1 MEDDTLFMKVRQY
14 AVEGTE
20 FLNSQSEIDL
30 INMIA
35 LCNNYYFNRG
45 ISLVSDELY
54 DVLTEYSK
62 NKYPK
67 KKKRT
72 SVGAK
77 VPGKNKVKLPFMMA
91 SMNKIKPETNALLK
105 WKETY
110 RGPYVITCKLDGVSA
125 LYDGRDHKLYTRGDG
140 IEGQDITHLLCH
152 LNMDNLDTDCVF
164 RGELIIKKKLF
175 QEKYSGVYANPRN
188 MVAGLV
194 NKKVNAKDDVLKE
207 MLGDIDFV
215 VYELVEPSFAPSVQ
229 FQVISKFPE
238 IKQVYNMELEIIT
251 NDILTTILL
260 EIRELYDYET
270 DGIVV
275 TNDEAYDRY
284 EELKNPDYAFAFK
297 MALTEQSCEA
307 IVTDVLWTP
316 SKDGYMKPRV
326 KISPVQLCGVT
337 IEYATGFNAKYI
349 YDNKIGVG
357 AVIEIIRS
365 GDVIPYINK
374 IIKPSLEAKMPQPMS
389 NYVWNDTKIDLILKE
404 ELKCEN
410 IDVIEKQIAGFFKKL
425 KVEGLSNGNVRKIL
439 NYDGNAC
446 IESICNMTKEDF
458 KKIPGFQEKMA
469 SKISDS
475 IKDRLQ
481 RETLPN
487 IMAASNVFG
496 RGFSDKRMK
505 EIMETTEDILIST
518 HSKEDKIRMVTNVNG
533 ISVKMATQ
541 FVENIDKF
549 ITFMKK
555 INMAAKLLS
564 TVKKEEVESET
575 LAGKSY
581 ALTGFRD
588 EELQEFITKNGG
600 KIVATLTKNTTGLIV
615 KDSDYKANTKTA
627 QAEQKSIPIITREEF
642 YETFDKNS
650 KE

>member
-1 MEDDTLFMKVRQY
+1 MEVDTLFIKVREY
-14 AVEGTE
+14 AVDGTE
-20 FLNSQSEIDL
+20 YLNSQSEIDL

-35 LCNNYYFNRG
+35 LCNNYYFNKG

-67 KKKRT
+67 KKKQT

-91 SMNKIKPETNALLK
+91 SMNKIKPEKNALIK

-125 LYDGRDHKLYTRGDG
+125 LYDGRHHKLYTRGDG
-140 IEGQDITHLLCH
+140 IEGQDISHLLIH
-152 LNMDNLDTDCVF
+152 LGMENLDTECVF
-164 RGELIIKKKLF
+164 RGELIIKKKIF
-175 QEKYSGVYANPRN
+175 QEKYSDVYANPRN

-194 NKKVNAKDDVLKE
+194 NKKVNASDNVLKE
-207 MLGDIDFV
+207 MLGDINFV
-215 VYELVEPSFAPSVQ
+215 VYELVEPSFAPCVQ
-229 FQVISKFPE
+229 FEIISKFPE

-251 NDILTTILL
+251 NEILTTILL

-270 DGIVV
+270 DGIIV

-307 IVTDVLWTP
+307 IVTNVIWTP

-326 KISPVQLCGVT
+326 QISPVQLCGVT
-337 IEYATGFNAKYI
+337 IEYATGFNANFI
-349 YDNKIGVG
+349 YENKIGVG
-357 AVIEIIRS
+357 TVIEIIRS

-374 IIKPSLEAKMPQPMS
+374 VIKPSEAPKMPEPMS
-389 NYVWNDTKIDLILKE
+389 NYVWNDTNIDLILKE

-439 NYDGNAC
+439 NYDGNAS

-458 KKIPGFQEKMA
+458 KKVPGFQEKMA
-469 SKISDS
+469 LKISDS

-481 RETLPN
+481 CESLPN
-487 IMAASNVFG
+487 VMAASNVFG

-505 EIMETTEDILIST
+505 DIMEAEPEILITS
-518 HSKEDKIRMVTNVNG
+518 HSEEEKIQMVTNVNG
-533 ISVKMATQ
+533 ISIKMARQ

-555 INMAAKLLS
+555 INMAAKLLPIL
-564 TVKKEEVESET
+564 KKEEEKSE
-575 LAGKSY
+575 LLLGKSY

-588 EELQEFITKNGG
+588 EELQEFIAKNGG
-600 KIVATLTKNTTGLIV
+600 KVVATLTKKTSGLIV
-615 KDSDYKANTKTA
+615 KDADYKANTKTA
-627 QAEQKSIPIITREEF
+627 QAQQKNIQIITREEF
-642 YETFDKNS
+642 YEAYK
-650 KE
+650 

>member
-1 MEDDTLFMKVRQY
+1 MEVYTLFTKVREYSVQ
-14 AVEGTE
+14 GTE
-20 FLNSQSEIDL
+20 YLKSQNEIDL

-35 LCNNYYFNRG
+35 LCNNYYFNKG

-62 NKYPK
+62 VKYPK
-67 KKKRT
+67 KEKQT

-77 VPGKNKVKLPFMMA
+77 VPGKNKVKLPFKMA
-91 SMNKIKPETNALLK
+91 SMNKIKPEMNALIK

-110 RGPYVITCKLDGVSA
+110 CGPYVITCKLDGVSA
-125 LYDGRDHKLYTRGDG
+125 LYDGRNHKLYTRGDG
-140 IEGQDITHLLCH
+140 IEGQDISHLLVP
-152 LNMDNLDTDCVF
+152 LGMDNLDTDCVF
-164 RGELIIKKKLF
+164 RGELIIKKKIF
-175 QEKYSGVYANPRN
+175 QEKYSGVYANTRN

-194 NKKVNAKDDVLKE
+194 NKKVNASDNVLKE

-229 FQVISKFPE
+229 FEVISKFPE
-238 IKQVYNMELEIIT
+238 IKRVYNMELEIIT

-260 EIRELYDYET
+260 EIRKLYDYET
-270 DGIVV
+270 DGIVI

-284 EELKNPDYAFAFK
+284 EELKNPDHAFAFK
-297 MALTEQSCEA
+297 MALTEQSSEA
-307 IVTDVLWTP
+307 TVTNVIWTP

-326 KISPVQLCGVT
+326 QISPVQLCGVT
-337 IEYATGFNAKYI
+337 IEYATGFNANYI
-349 YDNKIGVG
+349 YENKIGVG
-357 AVIEIIRS
+357 TVIEIIRS

-374 IIKPSLEAKMPQPMS
+374 VIKSSETPKMPEPMS
-389 NYVWNDTKIDLILKE
+389 NYVWNETKIDLILKE

-439 NYDGNAC
+439 NYNGNAS
-446 IESICNMTKEDF
+446 IESICNMTKEDI

-469 SKISDS
+469 SKVNES

-481 RETLPN
+481 SETLPN
-487 IMAASNVFG
+487 MMAASNVFG

-505 EIMETTEDILIST
+505 DIMEAEPDILIST
-518 HSKEDKIRMVTNVNG
+518 HSEEDKIRMVTNVNG
-533 ISVKMATQ
+533 ISIKMAKQ

-555 INMAAKLLS
+555 INMAAKLLP
-564 TVKKEEVESET
+564 TLKKDEEKSEI
-575 LAGKSY
+575 LLGKSY

-600 KIVATLTKNTTGLIV
+600 KVVTTLTKKTTGLIV
-615 KDSDYKANTKTA
+615 KDTDYKANTKTA
-627 QAEQKSIPIITREEF
+627 QADQKNIQIITRQEF
-642 YETFDKNS
+642 YETYK
-650 KE
+650 

>member
-1 MEDDTLFMKVRQY
+1 MEVHTLFIKVRQY

-20 FLNSQSEIDL
+20 YLNSQSEIDL

-35 LCNNYYFNRG
+35 LCNNYYFNKG

-67 KKKRT
+67 KRKQT

-77 VPGKNKVKLPFMMA
+77 VPGKNKVKLPYMMA
-91 SMNKIKPETNALLK
+91 SMNKIKPEKNALIK

-125 LYDGRDHKLYTRGDG
+125 LYDGRHHKLYTRGDG
-140 IEGQDITHLLCH
+140 IEGQDISHLLPH
-152 LNMDNLDTDCVF
+152 LGMENLDTECVF
-164 RGELIIKKKLF
+164 RGELIIKKKIF
-175 QEKYSGVYANPRN
+175 QEKYSDVYANPRN

-194 NKKVNAKDDVLKE
+194 NKKVNASDNVLKE
-207 MLGDIDFV
+207 MLGDINFV
-215 VYELVEPSFAPSVQ
+215 VYELVEPSFAPCVQ
-229 FQVISKFPE
+229 FEIISKFPE

-251 NDILTTILL
+251 NEILTTILL

-270 DGIVV
+270 DGIIV

-284 EELKNPDYAFAFK
+284 EELKNPDHAFAFK

-307 IVTDVLWTP
+307 IVTNVIWTP

-326 KISPVQLCGVT
+326 QISPVQLCGVT
-337 IEYATGFNAKYI
+337 IEYATGFNANYI
-349 YDNKIGVG
+349 YENKIGVG
-357 AVIEIIRS
+357 TVIEIIRS

-374 IIKPSLEAKMPQPMS
+374 VIKPSEAPKMPEPMS
-389 NYVWNDTKIDLILKE
+389 NYVWNDTNIDLILKD

-439 NYDGNAC
+439 NYDGNAS

-458 KKIPGFQEKMA
+458 KKVPGFQEKMA
-469 SKISDS
+469 TKISDS

-481 RETLPN
+481 SESLPN

-505 EIMETTEDILIST
+505 EIMETEHEILITS
-518 HSKEDKIRMVTNVNG
+518 HSEEEKIQMVTNVNG
-533 ISVKMATQ
+533 ISIKMARQ

-555 INMAAKLLS
+555 INMAAKLLP
-564 TVKKEEVESET
+564 TLKKEEEKSEI
-575 LAGKSY
+575 LVGKSY

-600 KIVATLTKNTTGLIV
+600 KVVATLTKKTTALIV
-615 KDSDYKANTKTA
+615 KDTDYKANTKTT
-627 QAEQKSIPIITREEF
+627 QAEQKNIPIITREEF
-642 YETFDKNS
+642 YETYKV
-650 KE
+650 

>member
-1 MEDDTLFMKVRQY
+1 MEVDTLFIKVRQY

-20 FLNSQSEIDL
+20 YLNSQSEIDL

-35 LCNNYYFNRG
+35 LCNNYYFNKG

-67 KKKRT
+67 KKRQT

-91 SMNKIKPETNALLK
+91 SMNKIKPDTNALIK

-125 LYDGRDHKLYTRGDG
+125 LYDGRHHKLYTRGDG
-140 IEGQDITHLLCH
+140 IEGQDISHLLTP
-152 LNMDNLDTDCVF
+152 LGMENLDTDCVF
-164 RGELIIKKKLF
+164 RGELIIKKKIF
-175 QEKYSGVYANPRN
+175 KDKYSDVYANPRN

-194 NKKVNAKDDVLKE
+194 NKKVNASDNVLKE

-215 VYELVEPSFAPSVQ
+215 VYELVEPSFAPCVQ
-229 FQVISKFPE
+229 FEVISKFPE

-251 NDILTTILL
+251 NEILTTILL

-270 DGIVV
+270 DGIII

-284 EELKNPDYAFAFK
+284 EELKNPDHAFAFK
-297 MALTEQSCEA
+297 MALTEQSTEA
-307 IVTDVLWTP
+307 TVTDVLWTP

-326 KISPVQLCGVT
+326 QISPVQLCGVR
-337 IEYATGFNAKYI
+337 IEYATGFNANFI
-349 YDNKIGVG
+349 YENKIGVG
-357 AVIEIIRS
+357 TVIEIIRS

-374 IIKPSLEAKMPQPMS
+374 VIKSSEAPKMPEPMT
-389 NYVWNDTKIDLILKE
+389 NYTWNETNIDLILKE

-439 NYDGNAC
+439 NYDGNAS

-469 SKISDS
+469 SKVKDS

-481 RETLPN
+481 SESLPN
-487 IMAASNVFG
+487 VMAASNVFG

-505 EIMETTEDILIST
+505 DIIETEPEILISS
-518 HSKEDKIRMVTNVNG
+518 HSNEDKVQIVKNVNG

-555 INMAAKLLS
+555 INMAEKLLS
-564 TVKKEEVESET
+564 NVKKEELESDL

-588 EELQEFITKNGG
+588 EKLQEFITKNGG
-600 KIVATLTKNTTGLIV
+600 KVVATLTKKTTALIV
-615 KDSDYKANTKTA
+615 KDNNYKANTKTE
-627 QAEQKSIPIITREEF
+627 QSEQKKIQIITRDEF
-642 YETFDKNS
+642 YETYK
-650 KE
+650 

>member
-1 MEDDTLFMKVRQY
+1 MEVDTLFIKVREY
-14 AVEGTE
+14 AVDGTE
-20 FLNSQSEIDL
+20 YLNSQSEIDL

-35 LCNNYYFNRG
+35 LCNNYYFNKG

-67 KKKRT
+67 KKKQT

-91 SMNKIKPETNALLK
+91 SMNKIKPEKNALIK

-125 LYDGRDHKLYTRGDG
+125 LYDGRHHKLYTRGDG
-140 IEGQDITHLLCH
+140 IEGQDISHLLIH
-152 LNMDNLDTDCVF
+152 LGMENLDTECVF
-164 RGELIIKKKLF
+164 RGELIIKKKIF
-175 QEKYSGVYANPRN
+175 QEKYSDVYANPRN

-194 NKKVNAKDDVLKE
+194 NKKVNASDNVLKE
-207 MLGDIDFV
+207 MLGDINFV
-215 VYELVEPSFAPSVQ
+215 VYELVEPSFAPCVQ
-229 FQVISKFPE
+229 FEIISKFPE

-251 NDILTTILL
+251 NEILTTILL

-270 DGIVV
+270 DGIIV

-307 IVTDVLWTP
+307 IVTNVIWTP

-326 KISPVQLCGVT
+326 QISPVQLCGVT
-337 IEYATGFNAKYI
+337 IEYATGFNANFI
-349 YDNKIGVG
+349 YENKIGVG
-357 AVIEIIRS
+357 TVIEIIRS

-374 IIKPSLEAKMPQPMS
+374 VIKPSEAPKMPEPMS
-389 NYVWNDTKIDLILKE
+389 NYVWNDTNIDLILKE

-439 NYDGNAC
+439 NYDGNAS

-458 KKIPGFQEKMA
+458 KKVPGFQEKMA
-469 SKISDS
+469 LKISDS

-481 RETLPN
+481 CESLPN
-487 IMAASNVFG
+487 VMAASNVFG

-505 EIMETTEDILIST
+505 DIMEAEPEILITS
-518 HSKEDKIRMVTNVNG
+518 HSEEEKIQMVTNVNG
-533 ISVKMATQ
+533 ISIKMARQ

-555 INMAAKLLS
+555 INMAAKLLPIL
-564 TVKKEEVESET
+564 KKEEEKSE
-575 LAGKSY
+575 LLLGKSY

-588 EELQEFITKNGG
+588 EELQEFIAKNGG
-600 KIVATLTKNTTGLIV
+600 KVVATLTKKTSGLIV
-615 KDSDYKANTKTA
+615 KDADYKANTKTA
-627 QAEQKSIPIITREEF
+627 QAEQKNIQIITREEF
-642 YETFDKNS
+642 YEAYK
-650 KE
+650 

>member
-1 MEDDTLFMKVRQY
+1 MEVDTLFIKVREY
-14 AVEGTE
+14 AVDGTE
-20 FLNSQSEIDL
+20 YLNSQSEIDL

-35 LCNNYYFNRG
+35 LCNNYYFNKG

-67 KKKRT
+67 KKKQT

-91 SMNKIKPETNALLK
+91 SMNKIKPEKNALIK

-125 LYDGRDHKLYTRGDG
+125 LYDGRHHKLYTRGDG
-140 IEGQDITHLLCH
+140 IEGQDISHLLIH
-152 LNMDNLDTDCVF
+152 LGMENLDTECVF
-164 RGELIIKKKLF
+164 RGELIIKKKIF
-175 QEKYSGVYANPRN
+175 QEKYSDVYANPRN

-194 NKKVNAKDDVLKE
+194 NKKVNASDNVLKE
-207 MLGDIDFV
+207 MLGDINFV
-215 VYELVEPSFAPSVQ
+215 VYELVEPSFAPCVQ
-229 FQVISKFPE
+229 FEIISKFPE

-251 NDILTTILL
+251 NEILTTILL

-270 DGIVV
+270 DGIIV

-307 IVTDVLWTP
+307 IVTNVIWTP

-326 KISPVQLCGVT
+326 QISPVQLCGVT
-337 IEYATGFNAKYI
+337 IEYATGFNANFI
-349 YDNKIGVG
+349 YENKIGVG
-357 AVIEIIRS
+357 TVIEIIRS

-374 IIKPSLEAKMPQPMS
+374 VIKPSEAPKMPEPMS
-389 NYVWNDTKIDLILKE
+389 NYVWNDTNIDLILKE

-439 NYDGNAC
+439 NYDGNAS

-458 KKIPGFQEKMA
+458 KKVPGFQEKMA
-469 SKISDS
+469 LKISDS

-481 RETLPN
+481 CESLPN
-487 IMAASNVFG
+487 VMAASNVFG

-505 EIMETTEDILIST
+505 DIMEAEPEILITS
-518 HSKEDKIRMVTNVNG
+518 HSEEEKIQMVTNVNG
-533 ISVKMATQ
+533 ISIKMAKQ

-555 INMAAKLLS
+555 INMAAKLLPIL
-564 TVKKEEVESET
+564 KKEEEKSE
-575 LAGKSY
+575 LLLGKSY

-588 EELQEFITKNGG
+588 EELQEFIAKNGG
-600 KIVATLTKNTTGLIV
+600 KVVATLTKKTSGLIV
-615 KDSDYKANTKTA
+615 KDADYKANTKTA
-627 QAEQKSIPIITREEF
+627 QAQQKNIQIITREEF
-642 YETFDKNS
+642 YEAYK
-650 KE
+650 

>member
-1 MEDDTLFMKVRQY
+1 MEVDTLFIKVRQY

-20 FLNSQSEIDL
+20 YLNSQNEIDL

-35 LCNNYYFNRG
+35 LCNNYYFNKG

-62 NKYPK
+62 TKYPK
-67 KKKRT
+67 KKKQT

-91 SMNKIKPETNALLK
+91 SMNKIKPEMNALIK
-105 WKETY
+105 WKEQY

-125 LYDGRDHKLYTRGDG
+125 LYDGRHHKLYTRGDG
-140 IEGQDITHLLCH
+140 IEGQDISHLLPH
-152 LNMDNLDTDCVF
+152 LGMENLETDCVF

-175 QEKYSGVYANPRN
+175 KEKYGDVYANPRN

-194 NKKVNAKDDVLKE
+194 NKKVNTSDNVLRE
-207 MLGDIDFV
+207 MLGDINFV
-215 VYELVEPSFAPSVQ
+215 VYELVEPSFAPCVQ
-229 FQVISKFPE
+229 FEVISKFPE

-251 NDILTTILL
+251 NEILTTILL

-270 DGIVV
+270 DGIIV

-284 EELKNPDYAFAFK
+284 EELKNPDHAFAFK
-297 MALTEQSCEA
+297 IALTEQSSEA
-307 IVTDVLWTP
+307 TVTDVLWTP

-326 KISPVQLCGVT
+326 QISPVQLCGVT
-337 IEYATGFNAKYI
+337 IEYATGFNANYI
-349 YDNKIGVG
+349 YENKIGVG
-357 AVIEIIRS
+357 TVIEIIRS

-374 IIKPSLEAKMPQPMS
+374 IIKSSEAPKMPEPMS
-389 NYVWNDTKIDLILKE
+389 NYVWNETNIDLILKE
-404 ELKCEN
+404 ELKGEN
-410 IDVIEKQIAGFFKKL
+410 LDVMEKQIAGFFKKL
-425 KVEGLSNGNVRKIL
+425 KVEGLSNGNVRKLL
-439 NYDGNAC
+439 NYDGNTC

-469 SKISDS
+469 SKMKDS

-481 RETLPN
+481 SDTLPN
-487 IMAASNVFG
+487 VMAASNVFG

-505 EIMETTEDILIST
+505 DIMEAEPDILIST
-518 HSKEDKIRMVTNVNG
+518 YSKEDKIQSVSNVNG
-533 ISVKMATQ
+533 ISIKMATQ

-564 TVKKEEVESET
+564 KVKKAETETES
-575 LAGKSY
+575 LKGKSY
-581 ALTGFRD
+581 VLTGFRD

-600 KIVATLTKNTTGLIV
+600 KIVATLTKKTTGLIV
-615 KDSDYKANTKTA
+615 EDSNYKANTKTT
-627 QAEQKSIPIITREEF
+627 QAEKKNIPIISKEEF
-642 YETFDKNS
+642 YETNR
-650 KE
+650 

>member
-1 MEDDTLFMKVRQY
+1 MEVDTLFIKVRQY

-20 FLNSQSEIDL
+20 YLNSQSEIDL

-35 LCNNYYFNRG
+35 LCNNYYFNKG

-67 KKKRT
+67 KKKQT

-91 SMNKIKPETNALLK
+91 SMNKIKPEKNALIK

-125 LYDGRDHKLYTRGDG
+125 LYDGRHHKLYTRGDG
-140 IEGQDITHLLCH
+140 IEGQDISHLLPH
-152 LNMDNLDTDCVF
+152 LGMENLDTECVF
-164 RGELIIKKKLF
+164 RGELIIKKKIF
-175 QEKYSGVYANPRN
+175 QEKYGDVYANPRN

-194 NKKVNAKDDVLKE
+194 NKKVNASDNVLKE
-207 MLGDIDFV
+207 MLGDINFV
-215 VYELVEPSFAPSVQ
+215 VYELVEPSFAPCVQ
-229 FQVISKFPE
+229 FEIISKFPE

-251 NDILTTILL
+251 NEILTTILL

-270 DGIVV
+270 DGIIV

-307 IVTDVLWTP
+307 TVTNVIWSP

-326 KISPVQLCGVT
+326 QISPVQLCGVT
-337 IEYATGFNAKYI
+337 IEYATGFNANYI
-349 YDNKIGVG
+349 YENKIGVG
-357 AVIEIIRS
+357 TVIEIIRS

-374 IIKPSLEAKMPQPMS
+374 VIKPSEAPKMPEPMS
-389 NYVWNDTKIDLILKE
+389 NYIWNDTNIDLILKE

-439 NYDGNAC
+439 NYDGNAS

-458 KKIPGFQEKMA
+458 KKVPGFQEKMA

-475 IKDRLQ
+475 IKDKLQ
-481 RETLPN
+481 SESLPN

-505 EIMETTEDILIST
+505 EIMETEQEILITS
-518 HSKEDKIRMVTNVNG
+518 HSEEEKIQMVTNVNG
-533 ISVKMATQ
+533 ISIKMARQ

-555 INMAAKLLS
+555 INMAAKLLPIL
-564 TVKKEEVESET
+564 KKEEEKSEI
-575 LAGKSY
+575 LLGKSY

-588 EELQEFITKNGG
+588 EELLKFITKNGG
-600 KIVATLTKNTTGLIV
+600 KVVATLTKKTTGLIV
-615 KDSDYKANTKTA
+615 KDNHYKANTKTT
-627 QAEQKSIPIITREEF
+627 QAEQKSIPIITKEEF
-642 YETFDKNS
+642 YETYK
-650 KE
+650 

>member
-1 MEDDTLFMKVRQY
+1 MEVHTLFIKVRQY

-20 FLNSQSEIDL
+20 YLNSQSEIDL

-35 LCNNYYFNRG
+35 LCNNYYFNKG

-67 KKKRT
+67 KRKQT

-91 SMNKIKPETNALLK
+91 SMNKIKPEKNALIK

-125 LYDGRDHKLYTRGDG
+125 LYDGRHHKLYTRGDG
-140 IEGQDITHLLCH
+140 IEGQDISHLLAP
-152 LNMDNLDTDCVF
+152 LGMENLDTECVF
-164 RGELIIKKKLF
+164 RGELIIKKKIF
-175 QEKYSGVYANPRN
+175 QEKYSDVYANPRN

-194 NKKVNAKDDVLKE
+194 NKKVNASDNVLNE
-207 MLGDIDFV
+207 MLGDINFV
-215 VYELVEPSFAPSVQ
+215 VYELVEPSFAPCVQ
-229 FQVISKFPE
+229 FEIISKFPE

-251 NDILTTILL
+251 NEILTTILL

-270 DGIVV
+270 DGIIV
-275 TNDEAYDRY
+275 TNDEAYERY
-284 EELKNPDYAFAFK
+284 EELKNPEHAFAFK

-307 IVTDVLWTP
+307 TVTNVIWTP

-326 KISPVQLCGVT
+326 QISPVQLCGVT
-337 IEYATGFNAKYI
+337 IEYATGFNANFI
-349 YDNKIGVG
+349 YENKIGVG
-357 AVIEIIRS
+357 TVIEIIRS

-374 IIKPSLEAKMPQPMS
+374 VIKPSEAPKMPEPMS
-389 NYVWNDTKIDLILKE
+389 NYVWNDTNIDLILKD

-439 NYDGNAC
+439 NYDGNAS
-446 IESICNMTKEDF
+446 IESICNMTKEDL
-458 KKIPGFQEKMA
+458 KKVPGFQEKMA
-469 SKISDS
+469 SKIIDS
-475 IKDRLQ
+475 IKDKLQ
-481 RETLPN
+481 SESLPN

-505 EIMETTEDILIST
+505 EIMETEHEILITS
-518 HSKEDKIRMVTNVNG
+518 HSEEEKIRMVTNVNG
-533 ISVKMATQ
+533 ISIKMARQ

-555 INMAAKLLS
+555 INMAAKLLPIL
-564 TVKKEEVESET
+564 KKEEEKSEI
-575 LAGKSY
+575 LLGKSY

-588 EELQEFITKNGG
+588 EELLEFITKNGG
-600 KIVATLTKNTTGLIV
+600 KVVATLTKKTTGLIV
-615 KDSDYKANTKTA
+615 KDNHYKANTKTT

-642 YETFDKNS
+642 YEAYK
-650 KE
+650 

>member
-1 MEDDTLFMKVRQY
+1 MEVDTLFIKVRQY

-20 FLNSQSEIDL
+20 YLNSQNEIDL

-35 LCNNYYFNRG
+35 LCNNYYFNKG

-62 NKYPK
+62 TKYPK
-67 KKKRT
+67 KKKQT

-91 SMNKIKPETNALLK
+91 SMNKIKPEMNALIK
-105 WKETY
+105 WKEKY

-125 LYDGRDHKLYTRGDG
+125 LYDGRHHKLYTRGDG
-140 IEGQDITHLLCH
+140 IEGQDISHLLPH
-152 LNMDNLDTDCVF
+152 LGMENLETDCVF

-175 QEKYSGVYANPRN
+175 KEKYGDVYANPRN

-194 NKKVNAKDDVLKE
+194 NKKVNTSDNVLRE
-207 MLGDIDFV
+207 MLGDINFV
-215 VYELVEPSFAPSVQ
+215 VYELVEPSFAPCVQ
-229 FQVISKFPE
+229 FEVISKFPE

-251 NDILTTILL
+251 NEILTTILL

-270 DGIVV
+270 DGIIV

-284 EELKNPDYAFAFK
+284 EELKNPDHAFAFK
-297 MALTEQSCEA
+297 IALTEQSSEA
-307 IVTDVLWTP
+307 TVTDVLWTP

-326 KISPVQLCGVT
+326 QISPVQLCGVT
-337 IEYATGFNAKYI
+337 IEYATGFNANYI
-349 YDNKIGVG
+349 YENKIGVG
-357 AVIEIIRS
+357 TVIEIIRS

-374 IIKPSLEAKMPQPMS
+374 IIKSSEAPKMPEPMS
-389 NYVWNDTKIDLILKE
+389 NYVWNQTNIDLILKE
-404 ELKCEN
+404 ELKGEN
-410 IDVIEKQIAGFFKKL
+410 LDVMEKQIAGFFKKL
-425 KVEGLSNGNVRKIL
+425 KVEGLSNGNVRKLL
-439 NYDGNAC
+439 NYDGNTC

-469 SKISDS
+469 SKMKDS

-481 RETLPN
+481 SDTLPN
-487 IMAASNVFG
+487 VMAASNVFG

-505 EIMETTEDILIST
+505 DIMEAEPDILIST
-518 HSKEDKIRMVTNVNG
+518 YSKEDKIQSVSNVNG
-533 ISVKMATQ
+533 ISIKMATQ

-564 TVKKEEVESET
+564 KVKKAETETES
-575 LAGKSY
+575 LKGKSY
-581 ALTGFRD
+581 VLTGFRD

-600 KIVATLTKNTTGLIV
+600 KIVATLTKKTTGLIV
-615 KDSDYKANTKTA
+615 EDSNYKANTKTT
-627 QAEQKSIPIITREEF
+627 QAEKKNIPIISKEEF
-642 YETFDKNS
+642 YETNR
-650 KE
+650 

>member
-1 MEDDTLFMKVRQY
+1 MEVDTLFIKVREY
-14 AVEGTE
+14 AVQGTE
-20 FLNSQSEIDL
+20 YLNSQSEIDL

-35 LCNNYYFNRG
+35 LCNNYYFNKG

-67 KKKRT
+67 KKKQT

-91 SMNKIKPETNALLK
+91 SMNKIKPEKNALIK
-105 WKETY
+105 WKEKY

-125 LYDGRDHKLYTRGDG
+125 LYDGRHHKLYTRGDG
-140 IEGQDITHLLCH
+140 IEGQDISHLLIH
-152 LNMDNLDTDCVF
+152 LGMENLDTECVF
-164 RGELIIKKKLF
+164 RGELIIKKKIF
-175 QEKYSGVYANPRN
+175 QEKYSDVYANPRN

-194 NKKVNAKDDVLKE
+194 NKKVNASDNVLKE
-207 MLGDIDFV
+207 MLGDINFV
-215 VYELVEPSFAPSVQ
+215 VYELVEPSFAPCVQ
-229 FQVISKFPE
+229 FEIISKFPE

-251 NDILTTILL
+251 NEILTTILL

-270 DGIVV
+270 DGIIV

-284 EELKNPDYAFAFK
+284 DELKNPEYAFAFK

-307 IVTDVLWTP
+307 IVTNVIWTP

-326 KISPVQLCGVT
+326 QISPVQLCGVT
-337 IEYATGFNAKYI
+337 IEYATGFNANFI
-349 YDNKIGVG
+349 YENKIGVG
-357 AVIEIIRS
+357 TVIEIIRS

-374 IIKPSLEAKMPQPMS
+374 VIKPSEAPKMPEPMS
-389 NYVWNDTKIDLILKE
+389 NYVWNDTNIDLILKE

-439 NYDGNAC
+439 NYDGNAS

-458 KKIPGFQEKMA
+458 KKVPGFQEKMA
-469 SKISDS
+469 LKISDS

-481 RETLPN
+481 CESLPN
-487 IMAASNVFG
+487 VMAASNVFG

-505 EIMETTEDILIST
+505 DIMEAEPEILITS
-518 HSKEDKIRMVTNVNG
+518 HSEKEKIQMVTNVNG
-533 ISVKMATQ
+533 ISIKMAKQ

-555 INMAAKLLS
+555 INMAAKLLPIL
-564 TVKKEEVESET
+564 KKEEEKSE
-575 LAGKSY
+575 LLLGKSY

-600 KIVATLTKNTTGLIV
+600 KVVTTLTKKTSGLIV
-615 KDSDYKANTKTA
+615 KDADYKANTKTA
-627 QAEQKSIPIITREEF
+627 QAQQKNIQIITREEF
-642 YETFDKNS
+642 YEAYK
-650 KE
+650 

>member
-1 MEDDTLFMKVRQY
+1 MEVDTLFIKVRQY
-14 AVEGTE
+14 AVEGTDY
-20 FLNSQSEIDL
+20 LNSQSEIDL

-35 LCNNYYFNRG
+35 LCNNYYFNKG

-67 KKKRT
+67 KKKQT
-72 SVGAK
+72 SVGAE

-91 SMNKIKPETNALLK
+91 SMNKIKPEMNALAK

-125 LYDGRDHKLYTRGDG
+125 LYDGRHHKLYTRGDG
-140 IEGQDITHLLCH
+140 IEGQDISHLLIH
-152 LNMDNLDTDCVF
+152 LGMENLDTDCVF
-164 RGELIIKKKLF
+164 RGELIIKKKIF
-175 QEKYSGVYANPRN
+175 KDKYSGVYANPRN

-194 NKKVNAKDDVLKE
+194 NKKVNASDNVLKE

-215 VYELVEPSFAPSVQ
+215 VYELVEPSFAPCVQ
-229 FQVISKFPE
+229 FEVISKFPE
-238 IKQVYNMELEIIT
+238 IKQVYNMELAIIT

-270 DGIVV
+270 DGIVI

-284 EELKNPDYAFAFK
+284 TELKNPEHAFAFK
-297 MALTEQSCEA
+297 MALTEQSSEA
-307 IVTDVLWTP
+307 IVTDVIWTP

-337 IEYATGFNAKYI
+337 IEYATGFNANYI
-349 YDNKIGVG
+349 YENKIGVG
-357 AVIEIIRS
+357 TVIEIIRS

-374 IIKPSLEAKMPQPMS
+374 VIKASAEPKMPEPMS
-389 NYVWNDTKIDLILKE
+389 NYVWNDTKIDLVLKE
-404 ELKCEN
+404 EMKGEN

-439 NYDGNAC
+439 NYDGNAS
-446 IESICNMTKEDF
+446 IESICNMTKEDI
-458 KKIPGFQEKMA
+458 KKVPGFQEKMA

-481 RETLPN
+481 SESLSN

-505 EIMETTEDILIST
+505 DIIEAEPDILIS
-518 HSKEDKIRMVTNVNG
+518 SYSREEKIQIVSNVNG
-533 ISVKMATQ
+533 ISIKMATQ

-549 ITFMKK
+549 ITFIKK
-555 INMAAKLLS
+555 INMTAKLLS
-564 TVKKEEVESET
+564 TVKKAENET
-575 LAGKSY
+575 ELLKGKSY
-581 ALTGFRD
+581 VLTGFRD

-600 KIVATLTKNTTGLIV
+600 KIVATLTKNTAGLIV
-615 KDSDYKANTKTA
+615 KDRDYKANAKTT
-627 QAEQKSIPIITREEF
+627 QAEKKNIPVITMEEF
-642 YETFDKNS
+642 YETNR
-650 KE
+650 

>member
-1 MEDDTLFMKVRQY
+1 MEVDTLFIKVRQY

-20 FLNSQSEIDL
+20 YLNSQNEIDL

-35 LCNNYYFNRG
+35 LCNNYYFNKG

-62 NKYPK
+62 TKYPK
-67 KKKRT
+67 KKKQT

-91 SMNKIKPETNALLK
+91 SMNKIKPEMNALIK
-105 WKETY
+105 WKEKY

-125 LYDGRDHKLYTRGDG
+125 LYDGRHHKLYTRGDG
-140 IEGQDITHLLCH
+140 IEGQDISHLLPH
-152 LNMDNLDTDCVF
+152 LGMENLETDCVF

-175 QEKYSGVYANPRN
+175 KEKYGDVYANPRN

-194 NKKVNAKDDVLKE
+194 NKKVNTSDNVLRE
-207 MLGDIDFV
+207 MLGDINFV
-215 VYELVEPSFAPSVQ
+215 VYELVEPSFAPCVQ
-229 FQVISKFPE
+229 FEVISKFPE

-251 NDILTTILL
+251 NEILTTILL

-270 DGIVV
+270 DGIIV

-284 EELKNPDYAFAFK
+284 EELKNPDHAFAFK
-297 MALTEQSCEA
+297 IALTEQSSEA
-307 IVTDVLWTP
+307 TVTDVLWTP

-326 KISPVQLCGVT
+326 QISPVQLCGVT
-337 IEYATGFNAKYI
+337 IEYATGFNANYI
-349 YDNKIGVG
+349 YENKIGVG
-357 AVIEIIRS
+357 TVIEIIRS

-374 IIKPSLEAKMPQPMS
+374 IIKASEAPKMPEPMS
-389 NYVWNDTKIDLILKE
+389 NYVWNQTNIDLILKE
-404 ELKCEN
+404 ELKGEN
-410 IDVIEKQIAGFFKKL
+410 LDVMEKQIAGFFKKL
-425 KVEGLSNGNVRKIL
+425 KVEGLSNGNVRKLL
-439 NYDGNAC
+439 NYDGNTC

-469 SKISDS
+469 SKMKDS

-481 RETLPN
+481 SDTLPN
-487 IMAASNVFG
+487 VMAASNVFG

-505 EIMETTEDILIST
+505 DIMEAEPDILIST
-518 HSKEDKIRMVTNVNG
+518 YSKEDKIQSVSNVNG
-533 ISVKMATQ
+533 ISIKMATQ

-564 TVKKEEVESET
+564 KVKKAETETES
-575 LAGKSY
+575 LKGKSY
-581 ALTGFRD
+581 VLTGFRD

-600 KIVATLTKNTTGLIV
+600 KIVATLTKKTTGLIV
-615 KDSDYKANTKTA
+615 EDSNYKANTKTT
-627 QAEQKSIPIITREEF
+627 QAEKKNIPIISKEEF
-642 YETFDKNS
+642 YETNR
-650 KE
+650 

>member
-1 MEDDTLFMKVRQY
+1 MEVDALFTKVRQY
-14 AVEGTE
+14 AVQGTE
-20 FLNSQSEIDL
+20 YLNSQNEIDL

-35 LCNNYYFNRG
+35 LCNNYYFNKG
-45 ISLVSDELY
+45 ISLVTDELY

-67 KKKRT
+67 KKKQT

-91 SMNKIKPETNALLK
+91 SMNKIKPEMDALIK

-125 LYDGRDHKLYTRGDG
+125 LYDGRHHKLYTRGDG
-140 IEGQDITHLLCH
+140 IEGQDISHLLPH
-152 LNMDNLDTDCVF
+152 LGMDNLDTDCVF

-175 QEKYSGVYANPRN
+175 KEKYGDVYANPRN

-194 NKKVNAKDDVLKE
+194 NKKANTANANDNVLKE
-207 MLGDIDFV
+207 MLGDVNFV

-229 FQVISKFPE
+229 YEVISKFPE

-270 DGIVV
+270 DGIII

-284 EELKNPDYAFAFK
+284 EELKNPDHAFAFK
-297 MALTEQSCEA
+297 MALKEQSSEA
-307 IVTDVLWTP
+307 TVTDVIWTP

-326 KISPVQLCGVT
+326 QISPVQLCGVK
-337 IEYATGFNAKYI
+337 IEYATGFNANYI
-349 YDNKIGVG
+349 YENKIGVG
-357 AVIEIIRS
+357 TVIEIIRS

-374 IIKPSLEAKMPQPMS
+374 IIKPSAAPKMPQPMS
-389 NYVWNDTKIDLILKE
+389 NYVWNDTNIDLILKE
-404 ELKCEN
+404 ELKSEN
-410 IDVIEKQIAGFFKKL
+410 IDVLEKQIARFFKKL

-439 NYDGNAC
+439 NYDGNAS

-458 KKIPGFQEKMA
+458 KKIPGFPEKV
-469 SKISDS
+469 KDN

-481 RETLPN
+481 KDSLPN
-487 IMAASNVFG
+487 MMAASNVFG

-505 EIMETTEDILIST
+505 DIIEAKPDILIST
-518 HSKEDKIRMVTNVNG
+518 YSREEKIQMVTNVNG
-533 ISVKMATQ
+533 ISIKMATQ
-541 FVENIDKF
+541 FVENIEKF

-555 INMAAKLLS
+555 INMAAKLLT
-564 TVKKEEVESET
+564 TVKKAENETEV
-575 LAGKSY
+575 LIGKSY
-581 ALTGFRD
+581 AFTGFRD
-588 EELQEFITKNGG
+588 EELQEFITQNGG
-600 KIVATLTKNTTGLIV
+600 KFVATLTKNTTGLIV
-615 KDSDYKANTKTA
+615 KDTDYKANTKTT
-627 QAEQKSIPIITREEF
+627 QAENKNIPIITREQF
-642 YETFDKNS
+642 YETYK
-650 KE
+650 

>member
-1 MEDDTLFMKVRQY
+1 MEVDTLFIKVRQY

-20 FLNSQSEIDL
+20 YLNSQSEIDL

-35 LCNNYYFNRG
+35 LCNNYYFNKG

-54 DVLTEYSK
+54 DVLTEFSK

-67 KKKRT
+67 KKKQT

-91 SMNKIKPETNALLK
+91 SMNKIKPEKNALIK

-125 LYDGRDHKLYTRGDG
+125 LYDGRHHKLYTRGDG
-140 IEGQDITHLLCH
+140 IEGQDISHLLVH
-152 LNMDNLDTDCVF
+152 LGMENLDTECVF
-164 RGELIIKKKLF
+164 RGELIIKKKIF
-175 QEKYSGVYANPRN
+175 QEKYSDVYANPRN

-194 NKKVNAKDDVLKE
+194 NKKVNASDNVLKE
-207 MLGDIDFV
+207 MLGDINFV
-215 VYELVEPSFAPSVQ
+215 VYELVEPSFAPCVQ
-229 FQVISKFPE
+229 FEIISKFPE

-251 NDILTTILL
+251 IEILTTILL

-270 DGIVV
+270 DGIIV

-307 IVTDVLWTP
+307 TVTNVIWTP

-326 KISPVQLCGVT
+326 QISPVQLCGVT
-337 IEYATGFNAKYI
+337 IEYATGFNANYI
-349 YDNKIGVG
+349 YENKIGVG
-357 AVIEIIRS
+357 TLIEIIRS

-374 IIKPSLEAKMPQPMS
+374 VIKPSEAPKMPEPMS
-389 NYVWNDTKIDLILKE
+389 NYVWNDTNIDLILKE

-439 NYDGNAC
+439 NYDGNAS

-458 KKIPGFQEKMA
+458 KKVPGFQEKMA

-475 IKDRLQ
+475 IKDKLQ
-481 RETLPN
+481 SESLPN

-505 EIMETTEDILIST
+505 EIMETEHEILITS
-518 HSKEDKIRMVTNVNG
+518 HSEEEKIQMVTNVNG
-533 ISVKMATQ
+533 ISIKMARQ

-555 INMAAKLLS
+555 INMAAKLLP
-564 TVKKEEVESET
+564 TLKKEEEKSEI
-575 LAGKSY
+575 LLGKSY

-588 EELQEFITKNGG
+588 EEIQEFITKNGG
-600 KIVATLTKNTTGLIV
+600 KVVATLTKKTTGLIV
-615 KDSDYKANTKTA
+615 KDNHYKANTKTT

-642 YETFDKNS
+642 YETYK
-650 KE
+650 

>member
-1 MEDDTLFMKVRQY
+1 MEVDTTLFIKVRQY

-20 FLNSQSEIDL
+20 YLNSQSEIDL

-35 LCNNYYFNRG
+35 LCNNYYFNKG

-62 NKYPK
+62 KKYPK
-67 KKKRT
+67 KKKQT

-91 SMNKIKPETNALLK
+91 SMNKIKPEKNALIK

-125 LYDGRDHKLYTRGDG
+125 LYDGRHHKLYTRGDG
-140 IEGQDITHLLCH
+140 IEGQDISHLLVH
-152 LNMDNLDTDCVF
+152 LGMENLDTDCVF
-164 RGELIIKKKLF
+164 RGELIIKKKIF

-194 NKKVNAKDDVLKE
+194 NKKVNASDNVLKE
-207 MLGDIDFV
+207 MLGDVNFV
-215 VYELVEPSFAPSVQ
+215 VYELVEPSFAPCVQ
-229 FQVISKFPE
+229 FEVISKFPE

-251 NDILTTILL
+251 NEILTTILL

-270 DGIVV
+270 DGIIV

-284 EELKNPDYAFAFK
+284 EELKNPDHAFAFK

-307 IVTDVLWTP
+307 IVTNVIWSP

-326 KISPVQLCGVT
+326 QISPVQLCGVT
-337 IEYATGFNAKYI
+337 IEYATGFNANYI
-349 YDNKIGVG
+349 YENKIGVG
-357 AVIEIIRS
+357 TVIEIIRS

-374 IIKPSLEAKMPQPMS
+374 VIKPSEAPKMPEPMS
-389 NYVWNDTKIDLILKE
+389 NYEWNETNIDLILKD

-425 KVEGLSNGNVRKIL
+425 KVEGLSNGNVRKL
-439 NYDGNAC
+439 LTYDGNTS

-458 KKIPGFQEKMA
+458 KKVPGFQEKMA

-481 RETLPN
+481 SESLPN

-505 EIMETTEDILIST
+505 EIMETEPEILITS
-518 HSKEDKIRMVTNVNG
+518 HSEEEKIRMVTNVNG
-533 ISVKMATQ
+533 ISIKMAKQ

-555 INMAAKLLS
+555 INMAAKLLPIL
-564 TVKKEEVESET
+564 KKEEEKSEI
-575 LAGKSY
+575 LLGKSY

-588 EELQEFITKNGG
+588 EELQEYITQNGG
-600 KIVATLTKNTTGLIV
+600 KIVATLTKKTTGLIV
-615 KDSDYKANTKTA
+615 KDTDYKANTKTA
-627 QAEQKSIPIITREEF
+627 QAEQKNIPIITREEF
-642 YETFDKNS
+642 YETYK
-650 KE
+650 

>member
-1 MEDDTLFMKVRQY
+1 MEVDALFTKVRQY
-14 AVEGTE
+14 AVQGTE
-20 FLNSQSEIDL
+20 YLNSQNEIDL

-35 LCNNYYFNRG
+35 LCNNYYFNKG
-45 ISLVSDELY
+45 ISLVTDELY

-67 KKKRT
+67 KKKQT

-77 VPGKNKVKLPFMMA
+77 VAGKNKVKLPFMMA
-91 SMNKIKPETNALLK
+91 SMNKIKPEMDALIK

-125 LYDGRDHKLYTRGDG
+125 LYDGRHHKLYTRGDG
-140 IEGQDITHLLCH
+140 IEGQDISHLLPH
-152 LNMDNLDTDCVF
+152 LGMDNLDTDCVF

-175 QEKYSGVYANPRN
+175 KEKYGDVYANPRN

-194 NKKVNAKDDVLKE
+194 NKKANTANANDNVLKE
-207 MLGDIDFV
+207 MLGDVNFV

-229 FQVISKFPE
+229 YEVISKFPE

-270 DGIVV
+270 DGIII

-284 EELKNPDYAFAFK
+284 EELKNPDHAFAFK
-297 MALTEQSCEA
+297 MALKEQSSEA
-307 IVTDVLWTP
+307 TVTDVIWTP

-326 KISPVQLCGVT
+326 QISPVQLCGVK
-337 IEYATGFNAKYI
+337 IEYATGFNANYI
-349 YDNKIGVG
+349 YENKIGVG
-357 AVIEIIRS
+357 TVIEIIRS

-374 IIKPSLEAKMPQPMS
+374 IIKPSEAPKMPQPMS
-389 NYVWNDTKIDLILKE
+389 NYVWNDTNTDLILKE
-404 ELKCEN
+404 ELKSEN
-410 IDVIEKQIAGFFKKL
+410 IDVLEKQIARFFKKL

-439 NYDGNAC
+439 NYDGNAS

-458 KKIPGFQEKMA
+458 KKIPGFPEKV
-469 SKISDS
+469 KDN

-481 RETLPN
+481 KDSLPN
-487 IMAASNVFG
+487 MMAASNVFG

-505 EIMETTEDILIST
+505 DIIEAKPDILIST
-518 HSKEDKIRMVTNVNG
+518 YSREEKIQMVTNVNG
-533 ISVKMATQ
+533 ISIKMATQ
-541 FVENIDKF
+541 FVENIEQF

-555 INMAAKLLS
+555 INMAAKLLT
-564 TVKKEEVESET
+564 TVKKAENETEV
-575 LAGKSY
+575 LIGKSY
-581 ALTGFRD
+581 AFTGFRD
-588 EELQEFITKNGG
+588 EELQEFITQNGG
-600 KIVATLTKNTTGLIV
+600 KFVATLTKNTTGLIV
-615 KDSDYKANTKTA
+615 KDTDYKANTKTT
-627 QAEQKSIPIITREEF
+627 QAENKNIPIITREQF
-642 YETFDKNS
+642 YETYK
-650 KE
+650 

>member
-1 MEDDTLFMKVRQY
+1 MEVDTLFIKVRQY

-20 FLNSQSEIDL
+20 YLNSQSEIDL

-35 LCNNYYFNRG
+35 LCNNYYFNKG

-67 KKKRT
+67 KKKQT

-91 SMNKIKPETNALLK
+91 SMNKIKPEMNALIK

-125 LYDGRDHKLYTRGDG
+125 LYDGRYHKLYTRGDG
-140 IEGQDITHLLCH
+140 IEGQDISHLLPH
-152 LNMDNLDTDCVF
+152 LGMENLETECVF
-164 RGELIIKKKLF
+164 RGELIIKKKIF
-175 QEKYSGVYANPRN
+175 QEKYGDVYANPRN

-194 NKKVNAKDDVLKE
+194 NKKVNASDNVLKE
-207 MLGDIDFV
+207 MLGDINFV
-215 VYELVEPSFAPSVQ
+215 VYELVEPSFAPCVQ
-229 FQVISKFPE
+229 FEVISKFPE

-251 NDILTTILL
+251 NEILTTILL

-270 DGIVV
+270 DGIIV

-284 EELKNPDYAFAFK
+284 EELKNPDHAFAFK

-307 IVTDVLWTP
+307 IVTNVIWTP

-326 KISPVQLCGVT
+326 QISPVQLCGVT
-337 IEYATGFNAKYI
+337 IEYATGFNANYI
-349 YDNKIGVG
+349 YENNIGVG
-357 AVIEIIRS
+357 TVIEIIRS

-374 IIKPSLEAKMPQPMS
+374 VIKSSEAPKMPEPMS
-389 NYVWNDTKIDLILKE
+389 NYVWNETNIDLILND

-410 IDVIEKQIAGFFKKL
+410 IDVLEKQIAGFFKKL

-439 NYDGNAC
+439 NYDRNAS

-458 KKIPGFQEKMA
+458 KKIPGFKEKMA
-469 SKISDS
+469 SKMKDS
-475 IKDRLQ
+475 IKERLQ
-481 RETLPN
+481 SESLPN
-487 IMAASNVFG
+487 VMAASNVFG

-505 EIMETTEDILIST
+505 EIMETEPEILITS
-518 HSKEDKIRMVTNVNG
+518 HSEEEKIQMVTNVNG
-533 ISVKMATQ
+533 ISIKMATQ

-555 INMAAKLLS
+555 INMAAKLLP
-564 TVKKEEVESET
+564 TIKKEEVKSEV
-575 LAGKSY
+575 LVGKSY

-600 KIVATLTKNTTGLIV
+600 KVVATLTKKTTGLIV
-615 KDSDYKANTKTA
+615 KDTDYKANTKTI
-627 QAEQKSIPIITREEF
+627 QADQKNIPIITIEEF
-642 YETFDKNS
+642 YETYK
-650 KE
+650 

>member
-1 MEDDTLFMKVRQY
+1 MEVHTLFIKVRQY

-20 FLNSQSEIDL
+20 YLNSQSEIDL

-35 LCNNYYFNRG
+35 LCNNYYFNKG

-67 KKKRT
+67 KRKQT

-77 VPGKNKVKLPFMMA
+77 VPGKNKVKLPYMMA
-91 SMNKIKPETNALLK
+91 SMNKIKPEKNALIK

-125 LYDGRDHKLYTRGDG
+125 LYDGRHHKLYTRGDG
-140 IEGQDITHLLCH
+140 IEGQDISHLLAP
-152 LNMDNLDTDCVF
+152 LGMENLDTECVF
-164 RGELIIKKKLF
+164 RGELIIKKKIF
-175 QEKYSGVYANPRN
+175 QEKYSDVYANPRN

-194 NKKVNAKDDVLKE
+194 NKKVNASDNVLKG
-207 MLGDIDFV
+207 MLGDINFV

-229 FQVISKFPE
+229 FEIISKFPE

-251 NDILTTILL
+251 NEILTTILL

-270 DGIVV
+270 DGIIV

-284 EELKNPDYAFAFK
+284 KELKNPDHAFAFK

-307 IVTDVLWTP
+307 TVTNVIWTP

-326 KISPVQLCGVT
+326 QISPVQLCGVT
-337 IEYATGFNAKYI
+337 IEYATGFNANFI
-349 YDNKIGVG
+349 YENKIGVG
-357 AVIEIIRS
+357 TVIEIIRS

-374 IIKPSLEAKMPQPMS
+374 VIKPSEAPKMPEPMS
-389 NYVWNDTKIDLILKE
+389 NYVWNDTNIDLILKD

-439 NYDGNAC
+439 NYDGNAS

-458 KKIPGFQEKMA
+458 KKVPGFQEKMA

-475 IKDRLQ
+475 IKDKLQ
-481 RETLPN
+481 SESLPN

-505 EIMETTEDILIST
+505 EIMETEQEILITS
-518 HSKEDKIRMVTNVNG
+518 HSEEEKIQMVTNVNG
-533 ISVKMATQ
+533 ISIKMARQ

-555 INMAAKLLS
+555 INMAAKLLPIL
-564 TVKKEEVESET
+564 KKEEEKSEI
-575 LAGKSY
+575 LLGKSY

-588 EELQEFITKNGG
+588 EELLKFITKNGG
-600 KIVATLTKNTTGLIV
+600 KVVATLTKKTTGLIV
-615 KDSDYKANTKTA
+615 KDNHYKANTKTT
-627 QAEQKSIPIITREEF
+627 QAEQKSIPIITKEEF
-642 YETFDKNS
+642 YETYK
-650 KE
+650 